1 MIGRELRSGA
11 RHAVTTERRFFH
23 KGRHIVGGR
32 LTISCLSLSGDGARR
47 EKTAMVHAIVA
58 LAKSLRVDVI
68 ARGVDEPTHLQCLR
82 EIGCHR
88 GQGRLYSVPLPARHH
103 S

>member
-23 KGRHIVGGR
+23 KAEHIVWGQ
-32 LTISCLSLSGDGARR
+32 LT
-47 EKTAMVHAIVA
+47 
-58 LAKSLRVDVI
+58 I
-68 ARGVDEPTHLQCLR
+68 ARGVDEPTHLQFLR

>member
-23 KGRHIVGGR
+23 KGGHIVWR
-32 LTISCLSLSGDGARR
+32 QLTISRLSLRGDGAGH
-47 EKTAMVHAIVA
+47 ETAMVHASAA

-88 GQGRLYSVPLPARHH
+88 GQGRLYSFPLPERHH